1 MKHIDKLKKYNF
13 VIGIIFWG
21 FVCVLITL
29 SILLNKS
36 ETTIN
41 NLQVKNYTRYTTIDG
56 SWTLDLFEDGSFQLQ
71 CQTSSSFSCKT
82 VKNAYKYKDD
92 MLILKYTNG
101 AKLSFSI
108 NEEEDTLS
116 FQKKASHYTYEMA
129 QEIWGVEP
137 FFMDDMVFSKF
148 VLNS

>member
-1 MKHIDKLKKYNF
+1 MKHIDKLKKYSF

-29 SILLNKS
+29 SIFLNKS
-36 ETTIN
+36 KTTIN
-41 NLQVKNYTRYTTIDG
+41 MHVKNYTRYATIDG

-71 CQTSSSFSCKT
+71 SLTSASFLCKT
-82 VKNAYKYKDD
+82 VKNAYEYKDG

-116 FQKKASHYTYEMA
+116 LQKKASHYTYEMA
-129 QEIWGVEP
+129 QEIWGFEP